1 MIIPNKAD
9 KTLKKVCAK
18 TSDRRTQIHHCELDV
33 ANGYLWATNG
43 HIAARLKVV
52 TDESDTSGPISQE
65 SIGAAVAVAKNSSGA
80 TPKPIAQ
87 VIANGSLDI
96 PHGPSFPRPETKFP
110 DAASILNNLSDST
123 EKLAVTIDVQLLHD
137 LAAALSHDG
146 KPGKVK
152 LTFSDHFG
160 IKVTNGTENIG
171 ILMPCRD

>member
-18 TSDRRTQIHHCELDV
+18 TSDRRTQIHHCELD
-33 ANGYLWATNG
+33 ADKGYLWATDG

-52 TDESDTSGPISQE
+52 TDERDTSGPISQE
-65 SIGAAVAVAKNSSGA
+65 SIGAAVAVQKA
-80 TPKPIAQ
+80 TNQKDAQ

-123 EKLAVTIDVQLLHD
+123 EKLAVTIDVQLLHN
-137 LAAALSHDG
+137 LAAALAADG

-160 IKVTNGTENIG
+160 IKVTNRTENMG
-171 ILMPCRD
+171 LLMPCRD

>member
-1 MIIPNKAD
+1 MIVPNKAD

-18 TSDRRTQIHHCELDV
+18 TSDRRTQIHHCELD
-33 ANGYLWATNG
+33 ADKGYLWATNG

-52 TDESDTSGPISQE
+52 TDERDTSGPISQE
-65 SIGAAVAVAKNSSGA
+65 SIGAAVAVQKA
-80 TPKPIAQ
+80 TNMKDAQ
-87 VIANGSLDI
+87 VIANGGLDI

-110 DAASILNNLSDST
+110 DAASILNNVSDST

-152 LTFSDHFG
+152 LTFSDHTD

-171 ILMPCRD
+171 LLMPCRD

>member
-52 TDESDTSGPISQE
+52 TDERDTSGPISQE
-65 SIGAAVAVAKNSSGA
+65 SIGAAVAVQKA
-80 TPKPIAQ
+80 TNQKDAQ
-87 VIANGSLDI
+87 VIANGGLKI

-110 DAASILNNLSDST
+110 DAASILNNVSDST
-123 EKLAVTIDVQLLHD
+123 EKLTVTIDVQLLHD

-152 LTFSDHFG
+152 LTFSDHVG
-160 IKVTNGTENIG
+160 IKVTNRTENMG
-171 ILMPCRD
+171 LLMPCRD

>member
-18 TSDRRTQIHHCELDV
+18 TSDRRTQIHHCELD
-33 ANGYLWATNG
+33 ADKGYLWATDG

-52 TDESDTSGPISQE
+52 TDERDTSGPISQE
-65 SIGAAVAVAKNSSGA
+65 SIGAAVAVQKAANQKD
-80 TPKPIAQ
+80 AQ

-123 EKLAVTIDVQLLHD
+123 EKLAVTIDVQLLHN
-137 LAAALSHDG
+137 LAAALSNDG

-152 LTFSDHFG
+152 LTFSDHIG
-160 IKVTNGTENIG
+160 IKVTNRTENMG
-171 ILMPCRD
+171 LLMPCRD

>member
-1 MIIPNKAD
+1 MIVPNKAD

-18 TSDRRTQIHHCELDV
+18 ITDHRTMIQHCELD
-33 ANGYLWATNG
+33 ADKGYLWATNG

-52 TDESDTSGPISQE
+52 TDERDTSGPISQE
-65 SIGAAVAVAKNSSGA
+65 SIGAAVAVQKA
-80 TPKPIAQ
+80 TNQKDAQ
-87 VIANGSLDI
+87 VIANGSLEI

-123 EKLAVTIDVQLLHD
+123 EKLAVTIDVQLLHN
-137 LAAALSHDG
+137 LAAALAADG

>member
-1 MIIPNKAD
+1 MIVPNKAD

-18 TSDRRTQIHHCELDV
+18 TSDRRTQIHHCELD
-33 ANGYLWATNG
+33 ADKGYLWATNG

-52 TDESDTSGPISQE
+52 TDERDTSGPISQE
-65 SIGAAVAVAKNSSGA
+65 SIGAAVAVQKA
-80 TPKPIAQ
+80 TNMKDAQ
-87 VIANGSLDI
+87 VIANGGLDI

-110 DAASILNNLSDST
+110 DAASILNNVSDST

-152 LTFSDHFG
+152 LTFSDHTG

-171 ILMPCRD
+171 LLMPCRD